1 MYITYGDYKKLGYTL
16 IPKAE
21 FSRYA
26 AMASKSIKRFISGKS
41 KNIKDIKDIKNSKD
55 SINTFSK
62 DNKRGLCEIAE
73 LYYGE
78 KNPANR
84 RLAGFSNDTYR
95 EQYFE
100 GARLS
105 LREQIWEIMSMYFTQ
120 EQLYRGI

>member
-26 AMASKSIKRFISGKS
+26 AMAAKSVRRFISGKS
-41 KNIKDIKDIKNSKD
+41 KDIKN
-55 SINTFSK
+55 NK

-105 LREQIWEIMSMYFTQ
+105 LREQIWEIIGMYFTQ